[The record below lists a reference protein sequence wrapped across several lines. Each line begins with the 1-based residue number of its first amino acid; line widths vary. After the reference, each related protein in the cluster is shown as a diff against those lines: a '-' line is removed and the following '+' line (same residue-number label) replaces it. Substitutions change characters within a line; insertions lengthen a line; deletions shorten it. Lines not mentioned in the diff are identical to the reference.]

1 MPITLADYYMGR
13 DQLYPDEL
21 TDALRAD
28 AAETVRR
35 VNRLLEKAKIEKP
48 RVSSGWRPLAVNAK
62 TQGAAKKSHHT
73 LCRACDLADP
83 KGDIGHWCLT
93 NLKALEA
100 IGLWLEH
107 PSKTPTWCHLQI
119 VPPKSGRRV
128 FMP

>member
-1 MPITLADYYMGR
+1 MITLPNYFMGR
-13 DQLYPDEL
+13 DKTHAAEL
-21 TDALRAD
+21 TPGMRAD

-35 VNRLLEKAKIEKP
+35 VNALLKIAKWPDAK
-48 RVSSGWRPLAVNAK
+48 VSSGWRPLAINAATK
-62 TQGAAKKSHHT
+62 GAAKASNHT
-73 LCRACDLADP
+73 LCKACDIADP
-83 KGDIGHWCLT
+83 KGALGKWCLN
-93 NLKALEA
+93 NLKDLEA